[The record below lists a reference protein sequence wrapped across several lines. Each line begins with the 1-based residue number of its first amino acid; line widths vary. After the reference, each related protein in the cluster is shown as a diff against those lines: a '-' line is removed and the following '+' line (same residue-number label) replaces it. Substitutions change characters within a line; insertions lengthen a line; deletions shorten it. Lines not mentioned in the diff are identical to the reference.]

1 MKKRFVLGNLIYYL
15 DENKVF
21 LMNLVNFRRQKVDK
35 EFISTIIEIEHK
47 INIGLALS
55 EEENRII
62 NDLYE
67 KRQVLKKDELL
78 EIEQILKDKDKL
90 SMEKFPV
97 KSIMLNLTYECNFRC
112 LYCYQNKYKDRPE
125 YKQFMTTD
133 DIDLIKKYLLQD
145 YLDTTEMDEV
155 SLSGGESL
163 FPQNIDTINYVLK
176 NFNPKEFIIFTN
188 GVNLYEYRNY
198 IDYNLVNKFQIS
210 LDGTAEIIKYIN
222 QNTDPSVFNKI
233 IDGIKH
239 IESLNK
245 KITVVVMLTK
255 ELVQNIDE
263 FIDILKKNNIIGKS
277 NMDIR
282 FSLVTD
288 NFSKNTI
295 DYAFYDLDYL
305 CSIVRKLNL
314 KLAKIG
320 SFVEVYREGISLNHL
335 IHRTVNKKS
344 YIKDRTCDFT
354 KAVPMNFVPN
364 GDIFWCL
371 CLGHENGRIGNYKEN
386 IYFDKEKVLKLGN
399 RTIFKIEKCK
409 TCDLKYICAG
419 GCPLPLISCDSDFN
433 EPVCG
438 LYGLD
443 EFWDRLEELV

>member
-35 EFISTIIEIEHK
+35 EFISTIIEIERK
-47 INIGLALS
+47 INNGLALS
-55 EEENRII
+55 EKENRII

-67 KRQVLKKDELL
+67 KRQVLKKDALL
-78 EIEQILKDKDKL
+78 EIEQIFIDKAEL

-125 YKQFMTTD
+125 YKQFMTIE
-133 DIDLIKKYLLQD
+133 DIDLIKKYLSQD
-145 YLDTTEMDEV
+145 YLDVTEMDEV

-163 FPQNIDTINYVLK
+163 LPQNIDTINYVLK

-222 QNTDPSVFNKI
+222 QNSDPSVLNKV

-245 KITVVVMLTK
+245 EITIAVMLTK
-255 ELVQNIDE
+255 ELVQNIDK
-263 FIDILKKNNIIGKS
+263 FVDILQKNNIIGKS
-277 NMDIR
+277 NINIR
-282 FSLVTD
+282 FSLVID

-295 DYAFYDLDYL
+295 DYSFYDLDYL
-305 CSIVRKLNL
+305 CSEVKNLNL

-364 GDIFWCL
+364 GDVFWCV

-409 TCDLKYICAG
+409 TCDIKYICAG
-419 GCPLPLISCDSDFN
+419 GCPLPLTSCDSDFN
-433 EPVCG
+433 VPVCG

-443 EFWDRLEELV
+443 EFWERLEELI